1 MSEVQS
7 GYVLIGS
14 AVRPIK
20 RFHKAVG
27 SSGDNTLIAAVEGK
41 KFLVLA
47 FSVIA
52 TSATPVSCYL
62 HNGDNAVLGTA
73 DAKLT
78 IDAAGVDGPAGAMF
92 NENRFGWFETDAVN
106 EALEI
111 NLSGATAV
119 ICVGAYVEI
128 D

>member
-7 GYVLIGS
+7 GFVLIGS

-27 SSGDNTLIAAVEGK
+27 SSGDNTLIAAVAGK

-52 TSATPVSCYL
+52 TATSPVSCYL
-62 HNGDNAVLGTA
+62 HNDDNNVFGSSDVKFTV
-73 DAKLT
+73 DASG
-78 IDAAGVDGPAGAMF
+78 ADGPAGMIF
-92 NENRFGWFETDAVN
+92 SENRFGWFETDADN
-106 EALEI
+106 EALQI
-111 NLSGATAV
+111 NLSEAVPV
-119 ICVGAYVEI
+119 ICVGAYVEV

>member
-14 AVRPIK
+14 SVRPIK

-27 SSGDNTLIAAVEGK
+27 DSGDNTLISAVADK
-41 KFLVLA
+41 RFLVLA

-52 TSATPVSCYL
+52 TATTPVACYL
-62 HNGDNAVLGTA
+62 HNGGNAVFGSA

-111 NLSGATAV
+111 NLSDATAV

>member
-14 AVRPIK
+14 SVRPIK
-20 RFHKAVG
+20 RFHKTVG

-62 HNGDNAVLGTA
+62 HNGDNAVLGSA
-73 DAKLT
+73 DAKIT
-78 IDAAGVDGPAGAMF
+78 VDATGSEGPAGAVF
-92 NENRFGWFETDAVN
+92 SENRFGWFETDTAN
-106 EALEI
+106 EALEL
-111 NLSGATAV
+111 NLSAAVPV
-119 ICVGAYVEI
+119 ICVGAYVEV